1 MTYYRK
7 WLAGQLEWAEE
18 LRQRQWEL
26 LGSYAVQALIS
37 AGVAAL
43 ACWLISHWMRE
54 AWAVALVFLAV
65 ILCLL
70 LRQVLIRLPL
80 LTQNGYRRKIRR
92 ALAFLDPAGREQF
105 AQDQLEAEQQLDRQ
119 IDLVMTGYGQN
130 QMPAQLTLGRRYLF
144 MVGGDDYGP
153 VVIDLLRVTRIR
165 PAQRQKKLPPGF
177 RALKEMLGESTEDQQ
192 FLLYFE
198 NQANPVL
205 TEQAALEGML
215 TFGCLEDR
223 RQALALL
230 RYHFKGEIW
239 LNETQRGPNLRIL
252 R

>member
-119 IDLVMTGYGQN
+119 IDLVMTGYCPIAEPLKWCWWCLPPCLQW
-130 QMPAQLTLGRRYLF
+130 QRLSAKWT
-144 MVGGDDYGP
+144 
-153 VVIDLLRVTRIR
+153 IR
-165 PAQRQKKLPPGF
+165 PKQ
-177 RALKEMLGESTEDQQ
+177 
-192 FLLYFE
+192 
-198 NQANPVL
+198 
-205 TEQAALEGML
+205 
-215 TFGCLEDR
+215 
-223 RQALALL
+223 L
-230 RYHFKGEIW
+230 RTKH
-239 LNETQRGPNLRIL
+239 PA
-252 R
+252 